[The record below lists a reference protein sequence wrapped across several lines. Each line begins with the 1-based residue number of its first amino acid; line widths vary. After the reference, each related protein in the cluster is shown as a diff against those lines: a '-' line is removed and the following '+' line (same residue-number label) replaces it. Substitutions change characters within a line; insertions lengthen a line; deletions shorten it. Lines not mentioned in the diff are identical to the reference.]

1 MIFQEADL
9 PKVVCSNVSRK
20 KNDNIDEISEKQASF
35 ALSSAHLLKSL
46 LSKSFGGQPKD
57 LQNIQAHDLELHK
70 IMDNVKMVLLQV
82 LYL

>member
-9 PKVVCSNVSRK
+9 PKVLYSNVSL
-20 KNDNIDEISEKQASF
+20 
-35 ALSSAHLLKSL
+35 ALSTVHLLKSL

-57 LQNIQAHDLELHK
+57 LQNIQAHYLELHK